1 MSIGRCTVSNTS
13 RGFTRERIT
22 RMYVRTGVIGWCLPA
37 VLAAGCARTTVTFQE
52 PEGTIMEVNFAR
64 HVWPAKVAFFRP
76 ANPGGKHVFPLR
88 MTIPT
93 TQGEIAVTGEMQV
106 LQYDERDVDR
116 YAVNACSID
125 PEKLKKLQE
134 GFAVIITGFSA
145 SEQKIYQLLLGKG
158 GP

>member
-1 MSIGRCTVSNTS
+1 MH
-13 RGFTRERIT
+13 
-22 RMYVRTGVIGWCLPA
+22 VRTVVIGWCLPA

-76 ANPGGKHVFPLR
+76 LNPGGKHVLPLR

-116 YAVNACSID
+116 DAVNACSID

-145 SEQKIYQLLLGKG
+145 SEQKIYQLLLAKG